1 MTDRT
6 HSGQVV
12 EELLAVARL
21 LREPGLA
28 RLYTHVLR
36 AGEVT
41 IDDIVDA
48 LKLPRARAISDA
60 DTAVEVG
67 VLTRIDDRPDHRFT
81 ASPIMLSV
89 EVDGE
94 TQTVTPTLIDAV
106 GRSPGNQD
114 LQHLLDRYGIDTLA
128 VALSYAIPYAE
139 GTMSERVAVRE
150 LGLQPAFGI
159 AVLQSLREVVLEMEV
174 YDPYFDQIRNARDD
188 PPSE

>member
-1 MTDRT
+1 MAGRSD
-6 HSGQVV
+6 SGEVV

-41 IDDIVDA
+41 IEDIVDA
-48 LKLPRARAISDA
+48 LNLPRARAISET
-60 DTAVEVG
+60 DTAVELG
-67 VLTRIDDRPDHRFT
+67 VLTRIDDGPDHRFT
-81 ASPIMLSV
+81 ASPILLSV

-106 GRSPGNQD
+106 GRAPGDQD
-114 LQHLLDRYGIDTLA
+114 LQLLLDLHGIDTLA
-128 VALSYAIPYAE
+128 IALLYAIPYAE

-159 AVLQSLREVVLEMEV
+159 AVLQSLREVALEMEV
-174 YDPYFDQIRNARDD
+174 YDPYLEQIRIVPCDPAR
-188 PPSE
+188 E

>member
-48 LKLPRARAISDA
+48 LNLPRARAISET
-60 DTAVEVG
+60 DTAVELG

>member
-28 RLYTHVLR
+28 RLYTYVLR

-41 IDDIVDA
+41 IDDIVDV
-48 LKLPRARAISDA
+48 LNLPRTRAISET
-60 DTAVEVG
+60 DTGVELG
-67 VLTRIDDRPDHRFT
+67 ALTRIDDRPDHRFT
-81 ASPIMLSV
+81 ASPIMFSV

-106 GRSPGNQD
+106 GRAPGDQD
-114 LQHLLDRYGIDTLA
+114 LQHLLDRYGIDTFA

-139 GTMSERVAVRE
+139 GIMSERVAVRE

-159 AVLQSLREVVLEMEV
+159 AVLQSLREVVLEMEA
-174 YDPYFDQIRNARDD
+174 YDPYFEQIRTARDD
-188 PPSE
+188 PPNE